1 MREEEEAPVF
11 DDAVCSECEEPLPIG
26 HIGTTCG
33 DCTGDEFDPED
44 ELTDEDFGEIEET
57 CD

>member
-1 MREEEEAPVF
+1 MPDIDDAPVF

-26 HIGTTCG
+26 HHG
-33 DCTGDEFDPED
+33 DLCDDCAGDMSERDD
-44 ELTDEDFGEIEET
+44 EVEET